1 MPDAESTDRFVMY
14 GARAVL
20 DAGAV
25 HIEQQ
30 ISALESAVMA
40 NAGLVFD
47 LAKTLIES
55 ACKTVLSERKFD
67 YDGGWDL
74 PRLLKETLGQ
84 LRLVPEGLDGDQEV
98 SDSLRKTAGG
108 LQTAIQGI
116 CELRNTHGFAS
127 HGREAAFQQLESV
140 QALLVA
146 RSSDAIVNFLFRV
159 HRNYQTA
166 ESIRPRTYDDQAEFN
181 QYVDEL
187 HEPVRIFNEEFEPS
201 KILFEM
207 APEPYRIYLAG
218 FQLEQQEEE
227 GSTSG
232 DKPPES
238 SR

>member
-1 MPDAESTDRFVMY
+1 MPDAETTDRFVMY

-25 HIEQQ
+25 HIERQ

-84 LRLVPEGLDGDQEV
+84 LRLVPEGLDGEQEV

-116 CELRNTHGFAS
+116 CELRNHTVSLHTAGRQCFNNWSQSRPCWLRGHLTPLLTFYSESTVTTQQAS
-127 HGREAAFQQLESV
+127 RCDLAPTTTNPSSISMWMSFMSACASLTKNSNRAKFFIRWPLNPIAF
-140 QALLVA
+140 
-146 RSSDAIVNFLFRV
+146 
-159 HRNYQTA
+159 T
-166 ESIRPRTYDDQAEFN
+166 
-181 QYVDEL
+181 
-187 HEPVRIFNEEFEPS
+187 
-201 KILFEM
+201 
-207 APEPYRIYLAG
+207 
-218 FQLEQQEEE
+218 
-227 GSTSG
+227 
-232 DKPPES
+232 
-238 SR
+238 